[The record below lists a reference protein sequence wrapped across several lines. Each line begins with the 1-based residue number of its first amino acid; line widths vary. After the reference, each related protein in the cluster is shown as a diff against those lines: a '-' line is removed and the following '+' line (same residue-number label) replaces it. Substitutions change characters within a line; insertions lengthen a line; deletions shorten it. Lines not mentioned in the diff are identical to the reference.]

1 MSETRKTKANQE
13 ESSYSQQEDA
23 ALKTCMQ
30 FFADEF
36 LPYFGIE
43 GKVKAFA
50 PTELVH
56 LELLKLFED
65 FNLEMEDGSWKHFEF
80 QSTNEGLHGL
90 KRFRAYEA
98 LASYQHKVEVTTYV
112 LYSGGIKNP
121 MTSFTEGV
129 NTYRVVPIIMADR
142 DADQVI
148 AELQRKLENHEVI
161 TKADLIPLTLCP
173 LMGGKMSQKERMR
186 AAYGITQKTLSV
198 PKEDISKIEA
208 VLYAMMTKFLSKAE
222 QGTILEEIGMTTLGQ
237 MLVDKGIEQGTFQTL
252 CSLVKDGLL
261 KPEDAAKRLNLS
273 EADFCEKMEK
283 AAF

>member
-13 ESSYSQQEDA
+13 KSSYSQQEDA

-30 FFADEF
+30 FFADEL
-36 LPYFGIE
+36 LPYLGIE

-65 FNLEMEDGSWKHFEF
+65 FNLEMEDRSWKHFEF

-90 KRFRAYEA
+90 KRFRVYEA
-98 LASYQHKVEVTTYV
+98 LASYQHKVEITTYV

-142 DADQVI
+142 NADQVI

-161 TKADLIPLTLCP
+161 TKADLLPLTLCP
-173 LMGGKMSQKERMR
+173 LMGGKMSQKERIQ
-186 AAYGITQKTLSV
+186 AAYGITQKAHSV
-198 PKEDISKIEA
+198 PKEDVSKIEA
-208 VLYAMMTKFLSKAE
+208 VIYAMMSKFLSKAE
-222 QGTILEEIGMTTLGQ
+222 QGSILEEIGMTRIGQ

-252 CSLVKDGLL
+252 CSLVKEGKLTL
-261 KPEDAAKRLNLS
+261 EDAAKHMNLS